1 MLGFLF
7 SLEKM
12 WHLERLASLCCEY
25 PQRFFTVTKVTK
37 RDSDVRVE
45 AFGRFLVIYRAWG
58 SISPVST
65 PAVTW
70 QCDIKAGVTW
80 GRGEDGG

>member
-1 MLGFLF
+1 M
-7 SLEKM
+7 
-12 WHLERLASLCCEY
+12 
-25 PQRFFTVTKVTK
+25 TKVTK